1 MASHLAC
8 LVSGFVIG
16 LVGGIVLMIRRG
28 KPAGSNS
35 IGPFGG

>member
-1 MASHLAC
+1 MAYLAC
-8 LVSGFVIG
+8 LLSGFVIG
-16 LVGGIVLMIRRG
+16 LVGGISLMIRRG

>member
-8 LVSGFVIG
+8 LISGFVIG
-16 LVGGIVLMIRRG
+16 LVGGIALMIRRG
-28 KPAGSNS
+28 KPVSSNS